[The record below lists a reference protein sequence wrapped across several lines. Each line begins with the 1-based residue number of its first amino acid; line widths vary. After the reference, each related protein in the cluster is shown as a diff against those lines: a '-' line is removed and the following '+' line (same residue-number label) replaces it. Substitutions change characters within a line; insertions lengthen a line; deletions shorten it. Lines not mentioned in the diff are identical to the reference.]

1 MPDLL
6 LELFSE
12 EIPARMQGAAKE
24 ELKKRVADALA
35 EAGVFG
41 EGAIAFATPRRLTL
55 AVSELPA
62 RQPDRREERKGP
74 RTDAPEKA
82 IEGFLKANG
91 ITLDQCETR
100 EDKKGSFYVAVIEK
114 KGQPLE
120 DLIAEIIP
128 PIIRGFSWPKSMR
141 WGEGSLRWVRPL
153 HSILCTLDGEVV
165 AFELDGIKSGN
176 VTYGHRFMAPDAIQV
191 RRFDEYEKKLHDAK
205 VMLDADLRAR
215 HIWEDAKNLAHAQN
229 LEVVEDDALLR
240 EVAGLVEWPVVLMGK
255 IDDRFMDVPQ
265 EVLSLSMRENQKYFT
280 LQDAGGKMAPRF
292 IVVSNLIA
300 EDGGAAI
307 VNGNE
312 RVLRARFA
320 DAEFLWQEDK
330 RKSLEKD
337 FLPKLKD
344 VVFHAKLGTVAEK
357 AERVSKLAGELAA
370 LIPGC
375 DKAKAEKAG
384 LLAKADLVSG
394 MVYEFPEL
402 QGLMGRYYALAEGLD
417 ADVAD
422 AIAEHY
428 RPAGP
433 SDDLPQGPVAQAVA
447 LADKLDT
454 LAGFFGAQELP
465 TGSKD
470 PFALR
475 RAALGII
482 RVVLEQKLRLR
493 LANILEAARIGVAPV
508 LEKNGHL
515 DTFGDT
521 RWGRIAA
528 SVENLLSFF
537 ADRLKVHLRDQG
549 ARHDLVDAVFAL
561 EGQDDL
567 VLIVKRVEALGDF
580 LKTDDGANLLA
591 GFKRASNILKAE
603 EKKDGA
609 TFNGAVDPGL
619 LKEPEEKALHAAIE
633 AARAEAEGAIQ
644 AEDFAKAM
652 AALAK
657 LRAPVD
663 AFFDKVTVNAEEKTI
678 RGNRLNLLNEIR
690 AAMGAVADFSRIE
703 G

>member
-12 EIPARMQGAAKE
+12 EIPARMQEKASGD
-24 ELKKRVADALA
+24 LKKLVTDALA
-35 EAGVFG
+35 ENDVFG
-41 EGAIAFATPRRLTL
+41 EAAIAFATPRRLTL
-55 AVSELPA
+55 SITGLPA
-62 RQPDRREERKGP
+62 EQPDRREERKGP
-74 RTDAPEKA
+74 RVGAPEKA
-82 IEGFLKANG
+82 LEGFLNSVG
-91 ITLDQCETR
+91 LNLDQCETR
-100 EDKKGSFYVAVIEK
+100 SDKKGEYYVAVIEK
-114 KGQPLE
+114 KGQPLPG
-120 DLIAEIIP
+120 LIGDIVP
-128 PIIRGFSWPKSMR
+128 QIIRAFPWPKSMR

-153 HSILCTLDGEVV
+153 HSILCTFDGEVV
-165 AFELDGIKSGN
+165 PFEVDGIKAGDT
-176 VTYGHRFMAPDAIQV
+176 TYGHRFMGPAPIKVKYFED
-191 RRFDEYEKKLHDAK
+191 YEKKLHDAK
-205 VMLDADLRAR
+205 VMLDPALRAR
-215 HIWEDAKNLAHAQN
+215 TIWEDAKNLAHAQN
-229 LEVVEDDALLR
+229 LELVEDEALLR

-255 IDDRFMDVPQ
+255 IDERFMEVPG

-280 LQDAGGKMAPRF
+280 LKSADGKMAPRF
-292 IVVSNLIA
+292 ILASNLIA

-330 RKSLEKD
+330 KKSLEKD

-344 VVFHAKLGTVAEK
+344 VVFHAKLGTVGEK
-357 AERVSKLAGELAA
+357 AERISRLAREFSAF
-370 LIPGC
+370 IPGS

-402 QGLMGRYYALAEGLD
+402 QGQMGRYYALAEGLD
-417 ADVAD
+417 AGIAD

-433 SDDLPQGPVAQAVA
+433 ADDLPEGPVAQAVA
-447 LADKLDT
+447 LADKFDT
-454 LAGFFGAQELP
+454 LAGFWAIDEKP

-470 PFALR
+470 PYALR

-482 RVVLEQKLRLR
+482 RIVLENDMRLPLR
-493 LANILEAARIGVAPV
+493 LAVNLPSW
-508 LEKNGHL
+508 
-515 DTFGDT
+515 GD
-521 RWGRIAA
+521 R
-528 SVENLLSFF
+528 SDDLPPFF
-537 ADRLKVHLRDQG
+537 ADRLKVHLREQG

-567 VLIVKRVEALGDF
+567 VLIVKRVEALGEF

-591 GFKRASNILKAE
+591 GFKRAVNILKAE
-603 EKKDGA
+603 EKKDGRS
-609 TFNGAVDPGL
+609 FDGAVDAGL
-619 LKEPEEKALHAAIE
+619 LKEPEEKALHAALESARSE
-633 AARAEAEGAIQ
+633 AARAIE
-644 AEDFAKAM
+644 AEDFANAM
-652 AALAK
+652 SALAK

-663 AFFDKVTVNAEEKTI
+663 AFFDKVTVNVEGGEKDREI
-678 RGNRLNLLNEIR
+678 RENRLNLLSGIR
-690 AAMGAVADFSRIE
+690 AATGAVADFSRIE